1 MSLYEKH
8 KSFID
13 KALEAINHR
22 TFYAA
27 YPENPKAYGEDGINN
42 GKILFE
48 ARLNKKFDRLLNDA
62 ISGWVGEE
70 ISPYTQEALGIQ
82 YPTYFIDSTIQ
93 HSKRA
98 MQAWKKTTPQERA
111 GILVETLERIK
122 THFFEIAY
130 ATMHTTGQSFI
141 MSFQA
146 SGPHSLDRAME
157 PIALGLHELTR
168 FPHEVVW
175 EKPMGKFSVK
185 LQKTFNAIPKGIS
198 LIIGCS
204 TFPVW
209 NTLPGV
215 YASLITGNP
224 VIIKPHPKA
233 VLPIAICVA
242 DIQAVLKENGIDPAL
257 VQLTCDSSEQLITKK
272 YTEHPAVKLIDYTG
286 NSTFGNYVES
296 LQQQG
301 KTVFTEKAGVNSV
314 IIDSVKNIDEVI
326 GNLAF
331 SLSLYSGQMCTA
343 PQNIFLSAEGVK
355 AEDKIY
361 SYEEVLEKLKAQL
374 NGISN
379 NPKMGVGVLGA
390 IQNENTL
397 KRVEKI
403 SDLNASI
410 ILSST
415 RVHSEEYPKT
425 RTISP
430 TLLEVK
436 ADEHHIYSSELF
448 GPVAICIKTK
458 GKEDSLQLAKSL
470 AIEQGAITCA
480 AYSTN
485 EDTITHI
492 AEVMQEVFVPVTFN
506 LTGPIWVNQHA
517 AFSDFHVTG
526 GNAAGNASFT
536 NPEFVQKRFV
546 WVGHRK
552 LIL

>member
-8 KSFID
+8 QSFIN
-13 KALEAINHR
+13 KALDAIHQR
-22 TFYAA
+22 SFYAA
-27 YPENPKAYGEDGINN
+27 YPEHPKAYGEEGFTQ

-48 ARLNKKFDRLLNDA
+48 AMQGKKFEGLLSEH
-62 ISGWVGEE
+62 ITGWTGEE
-70 ISPYTQEALGIQ
+70 VSPYTQQELRIQ
-82 YPTYFIDSTIQ
+82 YPIYDTEASITMA
-93 HSKRA
+93 KRA
-98 MQAWKKTTPQERA
+98 QKSWKKITPQERA

-130 ATMHTTGQSFI
+130 ATMHTTGQSFM

-146 SGPHSLDRAME
+146 SGPHSADRALE
-157 PIALGLHELTR
+157 AIALGLHELTR
-168 FPHEVVW
+168 FPSSVIW
-175 EKPMGKFSVK
+175 EKPMGKFSIK
-185 LQKTFNAIPKGIS
+185 LEKTFTAVPKGIS
-198 LIIGCS
+198 LVIGCS

-233 VLPIAICVA
+233 ILPIAICVA
-242 DIQAVLKENGIDPAL
+242 DIQAVLKENGLDAAL
-257 VQLTCDSSEQLITKK
+257 VQLAADNSASPITKK
-272 YTEHPAVKLIDYTG
+272 YTEHPDVKLIDYTG
-286 NSTFGNYVES
+286 SSAFGNYIES

-314 IIDSVKNIDEVI
+314 ILDSVKNIDEVL

-343 PQNIFLSAEGVK
+343 PQNIFIPETGVK
-355 AEDKIY
+355 ADDRTY
-361 SYEEVLEKLKAQL
+361 SVEEVIEKLKAQL
-374 NGISN
+374 IGISN

-397 KRVEKI
+397 QRVQKI
-403 SDLNASI
+403 GDLKAKI
-410 ILSST
+410 TLTSSAIS
-415 RVHSEEYPKT
+415 SEEFPNT
-425 RTISP
+425 RTVSP

-436 ADEHHIYSSELF
+436 SDDHHIYSAELF
-448 GPVAICIKTK
+448 GPIAICIRTK
-458 GKEDSLQLAKSL
+458 NTEESLQLARNL
-470 AIEQGAITCA
+470 AAEHGAITCA
-480 AYSTN
+480 AYSTDEN
-485 EDTITHI
+485 TLRHI
-492 AEVMQEVFVPVTFN
+492 GEVMQEVFVPVTFN

-526 GNAAGNASFT
+526 GNAAGNASYT

-546 WVGHRK
+546 WVGNRRMV
-552 LIL
+552 